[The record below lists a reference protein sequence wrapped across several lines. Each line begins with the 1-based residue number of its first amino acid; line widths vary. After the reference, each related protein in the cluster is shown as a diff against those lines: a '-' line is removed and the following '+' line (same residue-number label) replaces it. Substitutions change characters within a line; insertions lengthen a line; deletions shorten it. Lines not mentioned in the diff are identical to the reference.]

1 MTLKFGSE
9 VTQGHSS
16 WYRSIDW
23 VWFLFVF
30 YSNFVLKTHRFEIF
44 DFEKCRDLEIRGQ
57 RSLKVI
63 GTDTNRSVA
72 YDFLLTFHNNHG
84 LSRKVSKKNGDFSRN
99 SQFLRPRWRGSP
111 WNWVICA
118 RCQKIYS
125 DGATGPKKTFDD
137 IFSRVDRMHQRDGQ
151 TDGRILDDRKDPA
164 YA

>member
-1 MTLKFGSE
+1 MSKNVVTLKFGSE

-57 RSLKVI
+57 RSLTVI

-72 YDFLLTFHNNHG
+72 FDFLLTFHNNHG
-84 LSRKVSKKNGDFSRN
+84 PISQGFQEKRRFQSKFPIFAPPLKGFSLELGNLRTVSKNL
-99 SQFLRPRWRGSP
+99 Q
-111 WNWVICA
+111 
-118 RCQKIYS
+118 
-125 DGATGPKKTFDD
+125 
-137 IFSRVDRMHQRDGQ
+137 
-151 TDGRILDDRKDPA
+151 
-164 YA
+164 